1 MKIRT
6 CAALLI
12 ALLTLSLLTGCSARA
27 VETKLEKAEDAVE
40 RKLDAAEDAVEHAVR
55 EAVAP
60 TKPASPALPE
70 PTVPPAT
77 EGGTL
82 LTPEEAKEI
91 ALKHA
96 GFTAEQVQF
105 LRAEYEIDDRIPQY
119 DIDFREGRWEYEYEI
134 HAETGAILS
143 WDKDD

>member
-27 VETKLEKAEDAVE
+27 VETKLEKAEDVVE
-40 RKLDAAEDAVEHAVR
+40 RKLDAAEDAVEHAIR

-70 PTVPPAT
+70 STVPPAT
-77 EGGTL
+77 EEGKL